1 MAETILQCQDQ
12 QFYNALNDQIQDK
25 KDSIMAAIV
34 KGQDKAYSHF
44 VLSSLSPLQK
54 QGEVW
59 HETLQIQAGKLAQ
72 ALLQTDH
79 LKKVKRSQS
88 SLQKGS
94 IKQVIILYPFFL
106 KLMSYDS
113 SFRLI

>member
-1 MAETILQCQDQ
+1 LAETVLQCQDQ
-12 QFYNALNDQIQDK
+12 QFYNALDDQIREK

-44 VLSSLSPLQK
+44 VLSSLSPFQK

-72 ALLQTDH
+72 ALLQTDQ
-79 LKKVKRSQS
+79 LKKVKKNQP
-88 SLQKGS
+88 SLQMGS
-94 IKQVIILYPFFL
+94 IQQVIILYLFL
-106 KLMSYDS
+106 LELMNHDS
-113 SFRLI
+113 SFILI